1 METKSNLNENQEITL
16 DLFGMTCANCALRIE
31 KGLRKV
37 TGVEDARVNFAR
49 ETAYVRFDKQ
59 VKPEELFS
67 KVESLGYKASEHS
80 EANAGE
86 IGRAHV

>member
-67 KVESLGYKASEHS
+67 KVESLGYKAS
-80 EANAGE
+80 
-86 IGRAHV
+86 